1 MDYLT
6 FLQSKEFRAAD
17 AGFEAKNLNP
27 HLFEYERDVTLWA
40 LRKGKAALFEDCGL
54 GKTIQQLAW
63 AEKAHLVQ
71 SGGKE
76 LFRRD

>member
-40 LRKGKAALFEDCGL
+40 LPAMDC
-54 GKTIQQLAW
+54 KQRTITWDSANCDVTVEYTPLW
-63 AEKAHLVQ
+63 L
-71 SGGKE
+71 
-76 LFRRD
+76 

>member
-40 LRKGKAALFEDCGL
+40 LR
-54 GKTIQQLAW
+54 TV
-63 AEKAHLVQ
+63 EKMNTPD
-71 SGGKE
+71 GWEG
-76 LFRRD
+76 